1 MRTGQEEMCLCE
13 DAADHPGDAENAWG
27 FLIIFSSLVNAP
39 AREEDESCP
48 RLGKEHSDW
57 RGTP

>member
-1 MRTGQEEMCLCE
+1 MKMQQITG
-13 DAADHPGDAENAWG
+13 GDAENAWG

-39 AREEDESCP
+39 AREEDKSCL